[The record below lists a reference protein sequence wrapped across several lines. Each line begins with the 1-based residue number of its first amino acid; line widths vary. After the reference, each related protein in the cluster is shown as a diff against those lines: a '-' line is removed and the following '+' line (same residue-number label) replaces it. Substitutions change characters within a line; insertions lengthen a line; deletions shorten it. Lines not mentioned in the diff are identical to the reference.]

1 MNIKIEMAKSV
12 ETNTQSF
19 TSHSYGTEKMGE
31 LRGMQTVKVD
41 FIGVQSEI
49 DSMKN

>member
-1 MNIKIEMAKSV
+1 MNTKIEIAKSL

-19 TSHSYGTEKMGE
+19 TSHSYGTEKMGV